1 MIIKLIKGKSVQLI
15 KYAKPTL
22 SNIVFTTFSVT
33 SQSYRTSTFLYFP
46 LITILMYMYTQIAI
60 VVLETH

>member
-15 KYAKPTL
+15 KCAKPTL

-60 VVLETH
+60 VVLETN